1 MSVIDAGL
9 PVGWSL
15 YGALFVLIW
24 FGYLRQGLKGEDP
37 QVRRH
42 TIRFSVVYIA
52 VATVLLWLPSSLLIC
67 WAFGGLVGVVANALT
82 KSRTHALVAELKPLM
97 TGRAESLFKSSF
109 FEVT

>member
-1 MSVIDAGL
+1 M
-9 PVGWSL
+9 

-24 FGYLRQGLKGEDP
+24 FGYLRQGLKDEDP

-42 TIRFSVVYIA
+42 TIRFSVIYIA

-67 WAFGGLVGVVANALT
+67 WAFGGLFGAVAKALT
-82 KSRTHALVAELKPLM
+82 KSRTHALGGELKTLM
-97 TGRAESLFKSSF
+97 SRRSESLFKSSF